1 MIVVL
6 IVIVVALTAA
16 VIWQRMEI
24 KTLINDIE
32 TKIAERDIWK
42 ARLNDA
48 RHEIDVTQ
56 DRLITTGHKLD
67 AATNRLAAQA
77 VQVEHYPALQ
87 TVNADYVRIVC
98 GLKDRLKTTE
108 QMPYGVYTHKFEH
121 ISGLVLYLIDSGA
134 CAPKNDDEREAK
146 IKESIKAKVN

>member
-1 MIVVL
+1 MIALL
-6 IVIVVALTAA
+6 IVIIVALIAA
-16 VIWQRMEI
+16 VIWQRMILSAQDDLAASQMDHI
-24 KTLINDIE
+24 KKLDSELSLTMNELE
-32 TKIAERDIWK
+32 
-42 ARLNDA
+42 
-48 RHEIDVTQ
+48 VTQ
-56 DRLITTGHKLD
+56 
-67 AATNRLAAQA
+67 NRLAAQA